1 MIVVGVGAGVEVT
14 LAALFNAAFGCC
26 MTQDSVSMNN
36 IKTLARIKYGGH
48 WNRPMIV
55 SFIFRTMGSQCVC
68 GECVGVGCGL
78 RMIRACTCA
87 YANASNFVLFK
98 F

>member
-1 MIVVGVGAGVEVT
+1 MT

-55 SFIFRTMGSQCVC
+55 SFIFRTMGSQC